1 MRLSIKII
9 ASRAMILIFFVLL
22 SACGKKETN
31 APPPPPKV
39 TVTQPI
45 KQSVTDYLE
54 AIGNT
59 QAINTVQ
66 LTARVSGYLDK
77 VFFHD
82 GQMVKKGQLLFLIQQ
97 NTYQHA
103 LDQAEAQIALYKAQ
117 LTYAAG
123 QFDRYSNLLSEN
135 AADQSDVDNWR
146 YQRDTAEANLKN
158 AIAARDLAKLN
169 LDYTRV
175 TAPFDGRIDRRLQD
189 PGNLVGSS
197 SSNTNLAQ
205 LSQMDPVYIYFNIS
219 DTDLARLTKTTHW
232 MPGKSN
238 AGQWPVFAGVTDEDG
253 YPHTG
258 RLDFASISL
267 TSTTG
272 TLLMRGIF
280 PNAAGKIIPGLY
292 ARVRVP
298 IDKKDL
304 FVLPATAVSDDQQ
317 GTYLLVVNEKNII
330 ERRDIKPG
338 PIVSDNV
345 RAIAEGLTGK
355 EWIVV
360 EGLLKAAPGR
370 QVTPERKSFQ
380 SIAPPQSRG
389 EVADSQ

>member
-1 MRLSIKII
+1 MI
-9 ASRAMILIFFVLL
+9 ASCATILIFFILL
-22 SACGKKETN
+22 PACGKKDAS

-45 KQSVTDYLE
+45 KQTVTDYLE
-54 AIGNT
+54 ATGNT

-77 VFFHD
+77 VFFQD

-97 NTYQHA
+97 NTYQDA

-117 LTYAAG
+117 LAYTGG

-175 TAPFDGRIDRRLQD
+175 TAPFYGRIDRRLQD

-197 SSNTNLAQ
+197 SSNSNLAQ
-205 LSQMDPVYIYFNIS
+205 LSQMDPIYVYFNIS
-219 DTDLARLTKTTHW
+219 DADLARLTKITRW

-238 AGQWPVFAGVTDEDG
+238 AGQWPVLAGVTDEDG

-280 PNAAGKIIPGLY
+280 PNAEGKIIPGLY

-304 FVLPATAVSDDQQ
+304 FVLPAMAVSDDQQ
-317 GTYLLVVNEKNII
+317 GTYLLVVNEKNIV
-330 ERRDIKPG
+330 ERRNIKPG
-338 PIVSDNV
+338 PVVSENV
-345 RAIAEGLTGK
+345 RAIAEGLTGD

-370 QVTPERKSFQ
+370 QVTPERKSFL
-380 SIAPPQSRG
+380 SIAAPPQSGG
-389 EVADSQ
+389 EVRGSP

>member
-1 MRLSIKII
+1 MI
-9 ASRAMILIFFVLL
+9 ASCATILIFFILL
-22 SACGKKETN
+22 PACGKKDAS

-45 KQSVTDYLE
+45 KQTVTDYLE
-54 AIGNT
+54 ATGNT

-77 VFFHD
+77 VFFQD

-97 NTYQHA
+97 NTYQDA

-117 LTYAAG
+117 LAYTGG
-123 QFDRYSNLLSEN
+123 QSDRYSNLLSEN

-175 TAPFDGRIDRRLQD
+175 TAPFYGRIDRRLQD

-197 SSNTNLAQ
+197 SSNSNLAQ
-205 LSQMDPVYIYFNIS
+205 LSQMDPIYVYFNIS
-219 DTDLARLTKTTHW
+219 DADLARLTKITRW

-238 AGQWPVFAGVTDEDG
+238 AGQWPVLAGVTDEDG

-280 PNAAGKIIPGLY
+280 PNAEGKIIPGLY

-304 FVLPATAVSDDQQ
+304 FVLPAMAVSDDQQ
-317 GTYLLVVNEKNII
+317 GTYLLVVNEKNIV
-330 ERRDIKPG
+330 ERRNIKPG
-338 PIVSDNV
+338 PVVSENV
-345 RAIAEGLTGK
+345 RAIAEGLTGD

-380 SIAPPQSRG
+380 STAAPPQSGG
-389 EVADSQ
+389 EVKGNQ